1 MYEELGC
8 AFDIVRKGLDEQDL
22 MKFYFVSFGLKMWEI
37 SNFKWIV
44 SLQIQIKIKKP
55 GFGRENQFENVIT
68 LSKLDIGSRV

>member
-1 MYEELGC
+1 
-8 AFDIVRKGLDEQDL
+8 
-22 MKFYFVSFGLKMWEI
+22 
-37 SNFKWIV
+37 V